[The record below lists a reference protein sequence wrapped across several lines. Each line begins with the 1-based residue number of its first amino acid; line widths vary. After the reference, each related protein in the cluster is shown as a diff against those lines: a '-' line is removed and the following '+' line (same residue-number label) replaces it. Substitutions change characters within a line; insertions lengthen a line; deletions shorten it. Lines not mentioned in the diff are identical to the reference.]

1 MTDAFKKIPEGY
13 HTVTPYL
20 IVKGAAEAIEF
31 YKKAFDAE
39 EIARMFGSDGKSIA
53 HAVIKVGNS
62 IIQLNDEAPDNPDMA
77 YFRAPQ
83 TLGAISVNFLV
94 YVDDVEKIYTQ
105 AVAAGATALSPLM
118 DQYWG
123 DRIGVLMDPFGH
135 LWTIATHTRDV
146 SVEEIEKGVA
156 QG

>member
-1 MTDAFKKIPEGY
+1 MTEVVKKIPEGY

-20 IVKGAAEAIEF
+20 VVKGAAEAIEF

-39 EIARMFGSDGKSIA
+39 EITRMFGSDGKSIA
-53 HAVIKVGNS
+53 HAVIKIGNS
-62 IIQLNDEAPDNPDMA
+62 IVQLNDEAPDNPDMV

-94 YVDDVEKIYTQ
+94 YVEDVEKIYTQ

-118 DQYWG
+118 DQFWG

-135 LWTIATHTRDV
+135 LWTIATHTKDV
-146 SVEEIEKGVA
+146 SLEEIEKGVA